1 MIELRK
7 RIQFNKM
14 HDFRVNH
21 VMMFLDKISAGIS
34 GGIQKVRQVITIK
47 ANKISIRDIA
57 RECNVS
63 VATVS
68 RVLNNSQAVREDTR
82 ALVQSVI
89 ERNNYKPNE
98 LARGLYT
105 QRTKSI
111 GVILPEITNHFFAK
125 MFLEIEKAAIEY
137 GQTVFLCNTLSDYK
151 LEDFYTARLAEK
163 QVDGLILLGGHANE
177 TKTNAQ
183 FVALLKRDVFP
194 TPVVIINGKLDNY
207 TENTAVVSSDEHEA
221 MFQAISYLTGL
232 GHRKI
237 GFLGGKRGIMSTD
250 IKLKALKQASQQ
262 KVFILK
268 KEWIKHSDYTYQG
281 GVNAMN
287 ALLCEKELPTAI
299 IAIND
304 EAAAG
309 IVNTCIAKG
318 YHIPNDFSVLGF
330 DNSAISTTTLPSI
343 TTLSH
348 PYKALGSI
356 SVDLINQMINEKQSG
371 GISCM
376 SLKMEIVQRE
386 SCKAI

>member
-1 MIELRK
+1 MI
-7 RIQFNKM
+7 
-14 HDFRVNH
+14 
-21 VMMFLDKISAGIS
+21 GIKKS
-34 GGIQKVRQVITIK
+34 
-47 ANKISIRDIA
+47 KISIRDIA
-57 RECNVS
+57 RECDVS

-68 RVLNNSQAVREDTR
+68 RVLNNSEAVKEETR
-82 ALVQSVI
+82 VLVQNVI
-89 ERNNYKPNE
+89 DRYNYKPNE

-125 MFLEIEKAAIEY
+125 VFLEIEKAAIEF
-137 GQTVFLCNTLSDYK
+137 GQTVFLCNTLSDYR
-151 LEDFYTARLAEK
+151 LEDFYAARLAEK
-163 QVDGLILLGGHANE
+163 QVDGLILLGGHVNE

-183 FVALLKRDVFP
+183 YAALLKRDVFP

-207 TENTAVVSSDEHEA
+207 TENCAIVSSDEHEA

-237 GFLGGKRGIMSTD
+237 GFLGGRKGIMSTD

-262 KVFILK
+262 ADFVLK
-268 KEWIKHSDYTYQG
+268 REWIKQSDFTYQG

-287 ALLCEKELPTAI
+287 ALLKEKELPTAI

-309 IVNTCIAKG
+309 IINTCIAKG
-318 YHIPNDFSVLGF
+318 YHIPDDFSVLGF

-348 PYKALGSI
+348 LYKDLGSI
-356 SVDLINQMINEKQSG
+356 AVDRINKMISEPPGDISG
-371 GISCM
+371 I
-376 SLKMEIVQRE
+376 SLKMEIVQRD
-386 SCKAI
+386 SCKVLSSLKGI